1 MKYAVIAIDDNTAK
15 IIDVKHHREE
25 VMNLVRDIEP
35 EIEKLQKEALMKMF
49 LYIKCFYDD
58 YVKVN
63 EFDTTSSHI
72 TGIGSIGE
80 YVDGIVIRR
89 NKITVSFHPYSH
101 PDLVAF
107 MEGDDVRIPCTYP
120 QSVCALME
128 DWNEIKSSLRQKI
141 DRCYEERK
149 LRFSDELNEKL
160 RQLKIAREFQV

>member
-25 VMNLVRDIEP
+25 TMNLVRDIEP

-63 EFDTTSSHI
+63 EFDTATNH
-72 TGIGSIGE
+72 TVGIGSVGD
-80 YVDGIVIRR
+80 YVNRIVIRHD
-89 NKITVSFHPYSH
+89 KITASFRSYGYS
-101 PDLVAF
+101 DLVAF
-107 MEGDDVRIPCTYP
+107 VTEDGVRIPCICP

-128 DWNEIKSSLRQKI
+128 DWNEIKSSLQHKI

-149 LRFSDELNEKL
+149 LRFSNELNEKL

>member
-1 MKYAVIAIDDNTAK
+1 MKYAVVAIDDNTAK
-15 IIDVKHHREE
+15 IIDIKNHREE
-25 VMNLVRDIEP
+25 AMNLVRDVEP

-63 EFDTTSSHI
+63 EFDTADNHGI
-72 TGIGSIGE
+72 VIGSIGE
-80 YVDGIVIRR
+80 YINAIVLRR
-89 NKITVSFHPYSH
+89 DKITVSFRPCNH

-107 MEGDDVRIPCTYP
+107 MEGDDVRIPCIYP

-128 DWNEIKSSLRQKI
+128 DWNEIKSSLRKKI

-149 LRFSDELNEKL
+149 LRISNELNEKL
-160 RQLKIAREFQV
+160 LQLKIAREFQV